1 MAKKNKVRLP
11 SSQGGLVSYGDSVD
25 SFIQIKPTTVM
36 GYVITIT
43 ILAILVRLL

>member
-1 MAKKNKVRLP
+1 MAKKDKIRLP

-25 SFIQIKPTTVM
+25 AFIQIKPTTVM

-43 ILAILVRLL
+43 ILAILVRLI

>member
-1 MAKKNKVRLP
+1 MAKKDKIRLP

-36 GYVITIT
+36 GYVIVIS
-43 ILAILVRLL
+43 ILAILIRLI

>member
-36 GYVITIT
+36 GYVIVIS
-43 ILAILVRLL
+43 ILAIIVRLI

>member
-36 GYVITIT
+36 GYVIVIS
-43 ILAILVRLL
+43 ILAILIRLI

>member
-1 MAKKNKVRLP
+1 MAKKDKIRLP
-11 SSQGGLVSYGDSVD
+11 SSQGGLVSYGDNVD

-43 ILAILVRLL
+43 ILAILVRLI

>member
-36 GYVITIT
+36 GYVITIA
-43 ILAILVRLL
+43 ILAIIVRLL